1 MGTKVVKLD
10 NTSDILSEAIDWIIQ
25 IEDGISDEKQSEFN
39 DWLELSPCH
48 QRIYH
53 SANAPIQQAEMLS
66 GLSELF
72 PYQSVKRKN
81 KQTNHIMRGLAFAAA
96 SIMLVM
102 VINITGF
109 EFDRTTPQ
117 SPVVVKQKTD
127 KPDKILFEQYYSTH
141 VGEQSVIE
149 LPDSSVL
156 RLNTATVAKVIF
168 TEKRRLVY
176 LHTGELYIDVA
187 HNKERVLAVIANKK
201 IIEAV
206 GTAFN
211 VSLEDS
217 SFIELTV
224 TEGEVKVSNT
234 DSTKKI
240 QPVSTLVNKANKDKS
255 KSNTNNLKTDNS
267 LSVKKGEKVSISKDA
282 TSLTDIKKELLKDEE
297 LKSILAWH
305 EQNLL
310 FNGEP
315 LHYVV
320 GELSRYTGIEFEI
333 VDNDLYKI
341 PIVGRFGINNLD
353 STFEILEVSF
363 GIKAT
368 KTQSGKIQLTLKH

>member
-1 MGTKVVKLD
+1 MGTKVVKLE
-10 NTSDILSEAIDWIIQ
+10 NKSEILSEAIDWIIK
-25 IEDGISDEKQSEFN
+25 IEDGLSSEEQGKFD
-39 DWLELSPCH
+39 DWLEQSPCH
-48 QRIYH
+48 QRVYH
-53 SANAPIQQAEMLS
+53 SANTPIQQAEMLS
-66 GLSELF
+66 GLAELF
-72 PYQSVKRKN
+72 PYQSVKRKK
-81 KQTNHIMRGLAFAAA
+81 KQPNQKIRGLVFVAA
-96 SIMLVM
+96 SIMLAM
-102 VINITGF
+102 VINITWL
-109 EFDRTTPQ
+109 ELDRTTSH
-117 SPVVVKQKTD
+117 SPVVVKQNTD

-168 TEKRRLVY
+168 TEKRRMVY

-234 DSTKKI
+234 DSAKKT
-240 QPVSTLVNKANKDKS
+240 QPVNTLANEADKDKS
-255 KSNTNNLKTDNS
+255 KSDTNNLKTENS
-267 LSVKKGEKVSISKDA
+267 LSVKKGEKVSISKDT
-282 TSLTDIKKELLKDEE
+282 TSLADIKKEILKDEE

-315 LHYVV
+315 LHYVI

-333 VDNDLYKI
+333 VDNELYEI

-368 KTQSGKIQLTLKH
+368 KTKSGKIQLTLKH